1 MARVSIS
8 YRHAAPALLI
18 ASWAPWIVHSAVAA
32 TQPQRVACPIEVV
45 GTWKLATA
53 TAAETSLLSFSPDG
67 WANVL
72 GSAGEH
78 RPADLDILAQVRYEF
93 VHRRDPRRIAFQTR
107 RGNDV
112 FPAGASSWEITA
124 YTDESF
130 SARSSSA
137 EAGEQSHWTRVQTH
151 RYFLTF
157 AARGNAAA
165 FVMWTTLDGS
175 TTVLE
180 ALGTTAQG
188 TDARFRRIPQKLTEA
203 FATESERSDEAM
215 MRVELSEAE
224 YRRTR
229 EVFVSWDTL
238 VSRGLLAR
246 EDPQHQAL
254 LLLDATLQSMNR
266 CGMRIRT
273 VGATTT
279 AAGASADASSPL
291 RPFDLI
297 RSIRKL
303 NDRVHV
309 TDKVFPFRWKPPPA
323 L

>member
-1 MARVSIS
+1 MARVSMS
-8 YRHAAPALLI
+8 YRHAAITLLI
-18 ASWAPWIVHSAVAA
+18 ASWSPWAA
-32 TQPQRVACPIEVV
+32 AQPQRVPCPIEVV

-53 TAAETSLLSFSPDG
+53 AAAESSLLSFSPDG

-72 GSAGEH
+72 SSTGDH
-78 RPADLDILAQVRYEF
+78 RPADLDILAQVQYQLIP
-93 VHRRDPRRIAFQTR
+93 RREPRRIAFQTR

-112 FPAGASSWEITA
+112 FPAGTSSWEITA

-157 AARGNAAA
+157 AARDNAAA
-165 FVMWTTLDGS
+165 FVMWTRLDGS
-175 TTVLE
+175 TTELE

-188 TDARFRRIPQKLTEA
+188 TDARFGRIPQELTAA
-203 FATESERSDEAM
+203 FATQSERSDDAM

-224 YRRTR
+224 YRRTHQ
-229 EVFVSWDTL
+229 VFVSWDAL

-246 EDPQHQAL
+246 EDPQHQVL
-254 LLLDATLQSMNR
+254 LLLDATLQSLNR

-273 VGATTT
+273 VGAIAT
-279 AAGASADASSPL
+279 ASRATADASSTLP
-291 RPFDLI
+291 PFDLI
-297 RSIRKL
+297 RSIKKF
-303 NDRVHV
+303 NDRAHV
-309 TDKVFPFRWKPPPA
+309 QDKAFPFRWQPPPA
-323 L
+323 I